1 MAISSIPKDMKWN
14 YKNRLFFIFFF
25 ILLLF
30 AGGVVFF
37 EQSRERKER
46 SRFLENKLE
55 GYADLI
61 NKGLLLRSE
70 GGEVSLFLDSINLLL
85 PDAIRITFINREGEV
100 LYDNVLKEDQL
111 INHIKRPEIQQAAG
125 EGTGREIRT
134 SDTNHQMYFYF
145 AKSYPQY
152 YIRLA
157 LPYDTDI
164 KNLMQTDK
172 VFFYYV
178 GFLFI
183 AILFLVYYASNRF
196 NASIQRLRK
205 FSQAV
210 EAGQVT
216 FVPTD
221 FPSDELGEIGTRI
234 ANSYKQLEQSKQR
247 AALEREKLLQHIQ
260 SSQEGLCFYTPTRE
274 VEFMNGL
281 FVQYL
286 NVLIDEAGVKTL
298 FSNPLFADVTA
309 FLNSKEEGNTFFST
323 KIEKQ
328 GRWFEVRVNVFT
340 SGEFELVINEITGQ
354 EKIQQL
360 KHEMTGNIAHELR
373 TPVTSI
379 RGYLETVLEQN
390 PPEEKRRYFLQRAY
404 NQTLTLS
411 ELIQDMGL
419 ITKLENASQTFSKE
433 PISLIEV
440 LEDLTLDFESEL
452 KKHHINFTWSF
463 SKYILVKGNY
473 SLLYAIF
480 RNLLENSIRY
490 GGDHIN
496 VRVHL
501 YAQNDNFYYF
511 SFSDDGVGLPSEAN
525 LNRLFERFYRVSEGR
540 TRESGGTGLG
550 LSIVRNAILFHQGNI
565 IAKHRKEGGLELFF
579 NLPKA

>member
-1 MAISSIPKDMKWN
+1 MKWN
-14 YKNRLFFIFFF
+14 YKNRLFAIFFL

-37 EQSRERKER
+37 EQSREKKTR
-46 SRFLENKLE
+46 SKFIESKLE
-55 GYADLI
+55 SYADII
-61 NKGLLLRSE
+61 NKGLNLRSSHSNL
-70 GGEVSLFLDSINLLL
+70 SLFLDSVNAVF
-85 PDAIRITFINREGEV
+85 PDAIRITFIDSKGKV
-100 LYDNVLKEDQL
+100 LYDNVLDDDLL
-111 INHIKRPEIQQAAG
+111 INHIERPEIQQATA
-125 EGTGREIRT
+125 EGTGREIRI
-134 SDTNHQMYFYF
+134 SDTNHHVYFYF

-178 GFLFI
+178 AFLFV

-196 NASIQRLRK
+196 NASIQKLRK
-205 FSQAV
+205 FSKAV
-210 EAGQVT
+210 EIGQVT
-216 FVPTD
+216 FVPSD

-234 ANSYKQLEQSKQR
+234 ANSYKQLEQSKRR

-260 SSQEGLCFYTPTRE
+260 SSQEGLCFYTPDRE

-286 NVLIDEAGVKTL
+286 NVLIDEAEPKTL
-298 FSNPLFADVTA
+298 FDNPLFAAVSS
-309 FLNSKEEGNTFFST
+309 FLNNKKDGDNYYST

-328 GRWFEVRVNVFT
+328 GRWFGVRVNVFS
-340 SGEFELVINEITGQ
+340 SGEFELVINEITSQ

-379 RGYLETVLEQN
+379 RGYLETLLKQDL
-390 PPEEKRRYFLQRAY
+390 PEDKKQHFLQRAY
-404 NQTLTLS
+404 SQTMTLS

-419 ITKLENASQTFSKE
+419 ITKLENASRTFTKE
-433 PISLIEV
+433 SISLIQV
-440 LEDLTLDFESEL
+440 LEDLSLDFEEEL
-452 KKHHINFTWSF
+452 KKHQIDFTWSF
-463 SKYILVKGNY
+463 SKYVIVKGNY
-473 SLLYAIF
+473 SLLYTIF
-480 RNLLENSIRY
+480 RNLLENAIRY

-511 SFSDDGVGLPSEAN
+511 SFSDDGVGLPTETN

-550 LSIVRNAILFHQGNI
+550 LSIVKNAIHYHQGNI
-565 IAKHRKEGGLELFF
+565 IAKNRKEGGLELFF